1 MIPGGRTSGE
11 IREHKSEPASHTT
24 MSSASSLEERHPKTP
39 ADQGAKRAGRR
50 ARIHEKLV
58 GLHTRSRR
66 VISEHRH
73 PRKLRDRAV
82 SHRRP
87 RGLDLTDFFLAAVQ
101 LSLCSFL

>member
-58 GLHTRSRR
+58 GLHTRSRLGST
-66 VISEHRH
+66 VPH
-73 PRKLRDRAV
+73 PRGEPRYPEV
-82 SHRRP
+82 SESNP
-87 RGLDLTDFFLAAVQ
+87 AGPPWPKFFPSELQ
-101 LSLCSFL
+101 IWPC